1 MCGSGGEGPD
11 SYLSNA
17 ETPSR
22 RHLEHKTNPKRKT
35 RDTVCASQ
43 VEQAAREE
51 DESSPRGAKPP
62 EVDGGD
68 PLKKAESS

>member
-22 RHLEHKTNPKRKT
+22 RHLEHKTNRKENT
-35 RDTVCASQ
+35 RDTMCASQ
-43 VEQAAREE
+43 VEQAARGE
-51 DESSPRGAKPP
+51 DESSSHGAKPP
-62 EVDGGD
+62 RSFPV
-68 PLKKAESS
+68 STR